1 MTIAS
6 DALLKAI
13 IENNNIGVWAAERID
28 GKILPV
34 LYTPAIKNITGFS
47 AETFLSDHKHWI
59 NIIHPDDSEEVI
71 SKIRKFYNDENRI
84 NEQLEYRIINNLGTI
99 VWLENKISVTRN
111 EWGDVE
117 KVYGLVSNISHLKSY
132 EEQLKQSADKLQ
144 KLNEMKD
151 RFISIIS
158 HDLRTPFN
166 SILGFVDMML
176 DEESIS
182 NEDQKTYLNF
192 IKESSTSM
200 YNLVN
205 SLLDWTRLQTGRIK
219 FDPETI
225 NAFAYMKKSKE
236 MMSGVALQK
245 NIEILTDFPNDIFIY
260 ADENLLLQVFNN
272 IISNSIKFSKPG
284 GTIIV
289 SAKTLTDERMVL
301 FSIKDNGVGIKGEN
315 IFKLFEVDKK
325 LSTVGTQGEKG
336 SGLGL
341 SLCSEIVNKHGGKIW
356 AESQLEIGTT
366 IHFSIPI
373 ASEQILLVDDVNT
386 DRILYSKLLKS
397 IVPDHEVIEAQNGS
411 DALEI
416 IKHIS
421 PALVISDHK
430 MPTMNGLDMVKNLNT
445 SDIKFKPPVIILSS
459 HLDDETKDEYKNLGI
474 EYVFGKPVNLSIFKR
489 AIDRS
494 IEQSIRG

>member
-1 MTIAS
+1 MTITS

-13 IENNNIGVWAAERID
+13 IDNNKIGVWAAERI
-28 GKILPV
+28 GSKIQPV
-34 LYTPAIKNITGFS
+34 LYTPAIKIITGFS
-47 AETFLSDHKHWI
+47 ADSFLNNPKLWF

-71 SKIRKFYNDENRI
+71 RKIRKFYNDEQRI
-84 NEQLEYRIINNLGTI
+84 NERLEYRIVNNTGTI
-99 VWLENKISVTRN
+99 VWLENKISVIRN
-111 EWGDVE
+111 EWGEVQR
-117 KVYGLVSNISHLKSY
+117 VFGLVSDISHLKSY
-132 EEQLKQSADKLQ
+132 EEQLKQSAEKLQ

-176 DEESIS
+176 EESSIS
-182 NEDQKTYLNF
+182 SEDQKTYLNF
-192 IKESSTSM
+192 IKDSSTSM

-205 SLLDWTRLQTGRIK
+205 SLLDWTRLQTGRIN
-219 FDPETI
+219 FTPETI
-225 NAFAYMKKSKE
+225 NANAYVKKSKE
-236 MMSGVALQK
+236 MMTGMALQK
-245 NIEILTDFPNDIFIY
+245 NIEIINDLPQDIYIY

-284 GTIIV
+284 GTITI
-289 SAKTLTDERMVL
+289 SSKNLTEERMIR
-301 FSIKDNGVGIKGEN
+301 FSIKDSGVGIKNEN
-315 IFKLFEVDKK
+315 IYKLFEVDKK

-341 SLCSEIVNKHGGKIW
+341 SLCYEIVSKHGGKIW
-356 AESQLEIGTT
+356 AESYLDIGTT
-366 IHFSIPI
+366 IHFTIPI

-386 DRILYSKLLKS
+386 DRILYSKLIKS
-397 IVPDHEVIEAQNGS
+397 IVPDHEVIEAQNGA

-421 PALVISDHK
+421 PALIISDHK
-430 MPTMNGLDMVKNLNT
+430 MPLMDGLEMIKNLNC
-445 SDIKFKPPVIILSS
+445 SDFKFKPPVIILSS
-459 HLDDETKDEYKNLGI
+459 HLDDETKNEYKKLGI
-474 EYVFGKPVNLSIFKR
+474 EYVFGKPVNLSIFKK

-494 IEQSIRG
+494 IEQSVRG

>member
-1 MTIAS
+1 MTITP

-13 IENNNIGVWAAERID
+13 VENNNIGVWAAERK
-28 GKILPV
+28 GNKIQPV

-47 AETFLSDHKHWI
+47 SQSFLSNPKLWI

-71 SKIRKFYNDENRI
+71 SKIRSFYNDDEKI
-84 NEQLEYRIINNLGTI
+84 NTQLEYRIINNLGAI
-99 VWLENKISVTRN
+99 VWLENKISVVRN
-111 EWGDVE
+111 QWGEVQR
-117 KVYGLVSNISHLKSY
+117 VYGLVSDISHLKSY
-132 EEQLKQSADKLQ
+132 EDQLRQSADKLR

-176 DEESIS
+176 EEDTLSR
-182 NEDQKTYLNF
+182 EDQVTYLNF
-192 IKESSTSM
+192 IRESSSSM

-205 SLLDWTRLQTGRIK
+205 SLLDWTRLQTGRIN
-219 FDPETI
+219 FEPETI
-225 NAFAYMKKSKE
+225 NANAYVRKSIE
-236 MMSGVALQK
+236 MMTGVALQK
-245 NIEILTDFPNDIFIY
+245 NLEIISELPPDVYIY
-260 ADENLLLQVFNN
+260 ADENLLLQVLNN
-272 IISNSIKFSKPG
+272 IISNAVKFSKPG
-284 GTIIV
+284 GKIFI
-289 SAKTLTDERMVL
+289 SSRNFTDERMVE
-301 FSIKDNGVGIKGEN
+301 FSIKDSGVGIKNEN
-315 IFKLFEVDKK
+315 ISKLFEVDKK

-341 SLCSEIVNKHGGKIW
+341 SLCNEIVSKHGGKIR
-356 AESQLEIGTT
+356 AESHVDIGTT
-366 IHFSIPI
+366 IYFTIPT

-397 IVPDHEVIEAQNGS
+397 IIPDHEVIEAQNGA
-411 DALEI
+411 DALEV

-430 MPTMNGLDMVKNLNT
+430 MPTMSGLEMVKTLQT
-445 SDIKFKPPVIILSS
+445 SEFKFKPPVIILSS
-459 HLDDETKDEYKNLGI
+459 HLDEESKQQYKQLGI
-474 EYVFGKPVNLSIFKR
+474 EYVFGKPVNISIFKK

-494 IEQSIRG
+494 IEQSIRI

>member
-1 MTIAS
+1 MTITP

-13 IENNNIGVWAAERID
+13 IENNNIGVWAAERIEN
-28 GKILPV
+28 KIQPV
-34 LYTPAIKNITGFS
+34 LYTPAIKTITGFS
-47 AETFLSDHKHWI
+47 AKSFLSNPKLWI
-59 NIIHPDDSEEVI
+59 NIIHPADSEEVI
-71 SKIRKFYNDENRI
+71 SKIRKFYNDEHKV

-99 VWLENKISVTRN
+99 VWLENKISVIRN
-111 EWGDVE
+111 EWGEVQR
-117 KVYGLVSNISHLKSY
+117 VFGLVSDISHLKGY
-132 EEQLKQSADKLQ
+132 EEQLRQSADKLQ

-176 DEESIS
+176 EDSEITT
-182 NEDQKTYLNF
+182 EDQKTYLNF
-192 IKESSTSM
+192 IKDSSTSM

-219 FDPETI
+219 FEPETI
-225 NAFAYMKKSKE
+225 NANAYVRKSKE
-236 MMSGVALQK
+236 MMSGFALQK
-245 NIEILTDFPNDIFIY
+245 NIEILTDLPPDVYIY
-260 ADENLLLQVFNN
+260 GDENLLLQVFNN

-284 GTIIV
+284 GTIVIT
-289 SAKTLTDERMVL
+289 SKNLIDERMIM
-301 FSIKDNGVGIKGEN
+301 FSIKDNGVGIKNEN
-315 IFKLFEVDKK
+315 IYKLFEVDKK

-341 SLCSEIVNKHGGKIW
+341 SLCYEIVTKHGGKIW
-356 AESQLEIGTT
+356 AESHVDLGTT
-366 IHFSIPI
+366 INFTIPI

-430 MPTMNGLDMVKNLNT
+430 MPTMSGLEMVEQLKNSEL
-445 SDIKFKPPVIILSS
+445 KFKPPVIILSS
-459 HLDDETKDEYKNLGI
+459 HLDEETKEHYRKLGI
-474 EYVFGKPVNLSIFKR
+474 EYVFGKPVNLSIFKK